1 MIIKYP
7 KGRRWKQRPELRL
20 SGKRK
25 QPPLGVDETVPPG
38 MPGRFCHS
46 LKKWPFQIFC
56 NETNITTFSEF
67 QNYRYVERLSKSPKM
82 AILAISHVIKSMT
95 YKHQIHRFRV
105 FRQSLEIS
113 QVFRSEDILISE
125 MISAIV
131 CDCPFIAAIS

>member
-1 MIIKYP
+1 VIIKYP

-67 QNYRYVERLSKSPKM
+67 QNYRYVGGISINMTLTGGEKSKRSRLLKVSGEGLETALRAPNFYDISK
-82 AILAISHVIKSMT
+82 I
-95 YKHQIHRFRV
+95 F
-105 FRQSLEIS
+105 
-113 QVFRSEDILISE
+113 
-125 MISAIV
+125 
-131 CDCPFIAAIS
+131 